1 MCVGAILFTL
11 NGCQVDVAHV
21 IISAIILYLGIGL
34 LVFSQLGKVK
44 VLRIPW
50 GMVRGRSAK
59 YISTALALW
68 FISLSA
74 LGILS
79 QIFGWGCPRAQ

>member
-11 NGCQVDVAHV
+11 NGCRVDVAHV